1 MNYLTDSYQDLFD
14 RYAAT
19 ENYIKQLCNGTLGS
33 LIVNG
38 PPGLGKTYSVESYL
52 AKYARSRFTVFAGHM
67 SILSLYGT
75 LCHYRAKGDVVVL
88 DDIDSVLK
96 EIHGINILK
105 AAMDTKSK
113 RRICWESTTHLLRVM
128 GVPSAF
134 DYEGSII
141 MISNIRERSEKKVAA
156 HLQALKDRAFS
167 ITVADSTRESQFRQ
181 VCFMVLKRGLLKQF
195 ALTPEQ
201 ELEVLSY
208 INANLNNLERVSLRT
223 AVKLAQLIKIDPQGW
238 RIMAGSGVLDN
249 LD

>member
-1 MNYLTDSYQDLFD
+1 
-14 RYAAT
+14 
-19 ENYIKQLCNGTLGS
+19 
-33 LIVNG
+33 
-38 PPGLGKTYSVESYL
+38 
-52 AKYARSRFTVFAGHM
+52 
-67 SILSLYGT
+67 
-75 LCHYRAKGDVVVL
+75 
-88 DDIDSVLK
+88 
-96 EIHGINILK
+96 
-105 AAMDTKSK
+105 
-113 RRICWESTTHLLRVM
+113 
-128 GVPSAF
+128 
-134 DYEGSII
+134 

>member
-1 MNYLTDSYQDLFD
+1 MKYITDSYKDLED
-14 RYAAT
+14 RYLAT
-19 ENYIKQLCNGTLGS
+19 ETYIKQLCSGRLGS

-52 AKYARSRFTVFAGHM
+52 AKYARSRVTVFAGHM

-75 LCHYRAKGDVVVL
+75 LYHYRAKGDVVVL

-195 ALTPEQ
+195 ALTHEQ

-238 RIMAGSGVLDN
+238 RGMAGSGVLDN